1 VRKLLYVSDMHTGSI
16 YVFSSVNDKLIKRIP
31 VDHKI
36 NTIKLSPD
44 RSFLFASSRGPNNEE
59 TYLIKGP
66 QFGKLYVIDTTTF
79 DIVDWVWGRN
89 QPTGLGISMDGEIVA
104 FSDFKD
110 ANIEVYRFKK
120 R

>member
-1 VRKLLYVSDMHTGSI
+1 
-16 YVFSSVNDKLIKRIP
+16 
-31 VDHKI
+31 
-36 NTIKLSPD
+36 
-44 RSFLFASSRGPNNEE
+44 
-59 TYLIKGP
+59 
-66 QFGKLYVIDTTTF
+66 VIDTTTF